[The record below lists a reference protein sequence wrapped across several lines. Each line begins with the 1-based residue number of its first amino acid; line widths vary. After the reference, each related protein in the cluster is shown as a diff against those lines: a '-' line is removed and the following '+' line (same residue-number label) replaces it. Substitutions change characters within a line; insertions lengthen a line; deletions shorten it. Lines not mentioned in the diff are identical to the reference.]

1 MSTRPIG
8 GTQPDPALQAVCPPG
23 RPAPRPVSGAVR
35 MRRALVLAGCGVL
48 GVGLSAC
55 ESTEQES
62 ARIGRENAAARAA
75 ASKPATN
82 THAGTRSHGRGHGSA
97 HAAPDKGSASP

>member
-8 GTQPDPALQAVCPPG
+8 DRPP
-23 RPAPRPVSGAVR
+23 PRPRSGAVR
-35 MRRALVLAGCGVL
+35 MRRALVLAGCGML

-62 ARIGRENAAARAA
+62 ARIGRESEVAARAA
-75 ASKPATN
+75 AAKPAARTR
-82 THAGTRSHGRGHGSA
+82 ARSHGHGHGSPR
-97 HAAPDKGSASP
+97 AAPDKGSPSP